1 MATFGPKTKKKKR
14 VDGPQTVVGQVQGVQ
29 QQAALFDG
37 VALVVGLL
45 LLPDELGSLVQVD
58 RCRDEIKRRF
68 TLPYWSPRSMPVS
81 CKYVN

>member
-45 LLPDELGSLVQVD
+45 PDELGSLVQVD
-58 RCRDEIKRRF
+58 RRDEIKRRF
-68 TLPYWSPRSMPVS
+68 ALPYWSSRSMPVS
-81 CKYVN
+81 CM